1 MSTPALLLRNLS
13 KEFRAGGQ
21 TVNALSG
28 LDLSVNAG
36 EICAF
41 LGPNGAGKTTT
52 MHLIMDYIRPT
63 TGSVEIL
70 GVDWQHSQSRSNV
83 GFLPE
88 LFAFDMF
95 LSGWEALVY
104 YGKLSGVPETELHAR
119 TEKWLGRLGLWDARH
134 RRLSTYSKGMVQRFG
149 LAQALI
155 GEPDLV
161 MLDEP
166 TSGMDPAG
174 KLDVIS
180 LFREL
185 RESGKTVFLS
195 THILA
200 DIENVADRV
209 AMIDRGRM
217 LWLGSMT
224 ELLGRGELSLVR
236 FAATDSADVKASF
249 PSAIFQD
256 GAWQLE
262 VKDAEMR
269 RATVSKIADSG
280 WELLALIPRRRGLD
294 EAFLDVLKGG
304 ESNAAA

>member
-1 MSTPALLLRNLS
+1 MSTPALLLRNLT
-13 KEFRAGGQ
+13 KEYRAAGQ
-21 TVNALSG
+21 TVKALSN
-28 LDLSVNAG
+28 LELTVNVG

-63 TGSVEIL
+63 EGSIEIL
-70 GVDWQHSQSRSNV
+70 GADWRNSQSRRTV

-88 LFAFDMF
+88 LFAFDSF
-95 LSGWEALVY
+95 LSGWEGLVY
-104 YGKLSGVPETELHAR
+104 YGQLSGVPATELHAR

-185 RESGKTVFLS
+185 REAGKTVFLS

-200 DIENVADRV
+200 DIESVADRV
-209 AMIDRGRM
+209 AVIDRGR
-217 LWLGSMT
+217 LLKLGSMT
-224 ELLGRGELSLVR
+224 ELLGHGELSLIR
-236 FAATDSADVKASF
+236 FAASDSADVKAHF
-249 PSAIFQD
+249 PSVIFQD

-262 VKDAEMR
+262 VADAQMR
-269 RATVSKIADSG
+269 RAAVSKIADSG
-280 WELLALIPRRRGLD
+280 WELLALIPKRRGLD